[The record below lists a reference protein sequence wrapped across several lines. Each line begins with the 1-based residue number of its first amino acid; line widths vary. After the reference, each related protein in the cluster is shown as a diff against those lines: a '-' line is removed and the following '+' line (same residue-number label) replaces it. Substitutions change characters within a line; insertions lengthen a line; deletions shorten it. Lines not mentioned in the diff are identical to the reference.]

1 MRVFRTT
8 FLLVALTLLLMF
20 VGQIFGERNGMTF
33 GLGIA
38 ICVNAFAYF
47 FSDKIALASSGAQR
61 VSREQVPRLYEVM
74 ERLAGK
80 ARLPMPKLYVV
91 PEAAPNAF
99 ATGRNPQHASVAVS
113 QGLLAL
119 VKADGLAGVRSHQ
132 LSAVRDYGILVSSVP
147 PTLAGA

>member
-1 MRVFRTT
+1 MRIFRTT

-20 VGQIFGERNGMTF
+20 VGQVFGGRNGMTL

-47 FSDKIALASSGAQR
+47 FSDQIALASSGARR
-61 VSREQVPRLYEVM
+61 VSREQVPRLHEVM

-99 ATGRNPQHASVAVS
+99 AT
-113 QGLLAL
+113 
-119 VKADGLAGVRSHQ
+119 RSEEHTSELQ
-132 LSAVRDYGILVSSVP
+132 SL
-147 PTLAGA
+147 